1 MSDTYFE
8 INRDIWNLFKNAQ
21 PIGSTDAYWN
31 KLLNDANAIE
41 QRYSKTS
48 ACEYCRALLLATINE
63 IDRLSKCGDFE
74 SFKKP
79 DQAARKPLQRAEN

>member
-8 INRDIWNLFKNAQ
+8 INRDIWNLFKNCQ
-21 PIGSTDAYWN
+21 PIKNTDAYWS
-31 KLLNDANAIE
+31 KLLNDADAICK
-41 QRYSKTS
+41 RYEKTS
-48 ACEYCRALLLATINE
+48 ECEYCRALLLATVNE

-79 DQAARKPLQRAEN
+79 DQVARKPLQRAGN